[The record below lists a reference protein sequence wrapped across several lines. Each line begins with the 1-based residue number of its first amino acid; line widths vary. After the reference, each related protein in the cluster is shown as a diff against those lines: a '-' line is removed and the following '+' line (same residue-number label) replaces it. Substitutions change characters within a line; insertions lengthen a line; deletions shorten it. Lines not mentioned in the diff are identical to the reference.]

1 MSRKVAF
8 SPWLL
13 LVAVLS
19 LAIASFGQT
28 TASIKGTVT
37 DSSGAAIVGA
47 KVTAKNANLGIERST
62 VTNAAGDYEVP
73 ALPPAPYTVT
83 VESKGFAT
91 QQANGV
97 TILVSQNVVQNF
109 RLKVASSSE
118 VVTVEATA
126 PIIES
131 TTMTVGQTIDQRT
144 VQELPLN
151 GRHFVDLALL
161 IPGTV
166 TAPQNGFLTAPL
178 RGQGAFAVNTAGL
191 REDAVTW
198 MVNGINLNDMVQ
210 NQVTFQPTI
219 NTVAEFK
226 VDNSTY
232 SAEYGRNAGAIV
244 TIASRSG
251 TNQFHGELYDYI
263 RNNVF
268 DARNAFNPRF
278 STAGA
283 PIPQSPF
290 KRNQFGGAI
299 GGPIFKDKTFFYA
312 TYEGERHRQG
322 LSTSAVVFT
331 QDQLNSI
338 ATSAV
343 PAVKA
348 LAALVPAA
356 NGTINGSPA
365 FLGSATAPVNIDQ
378 GTGDIQHN
386 FSEKDRLHGYY
397 VYQHDLRQEATAG
410 TNLPGFGDTREGH
423 RQVFTLGES
432 HVFSPSFVNELN
444 LGVNRILISFTPNN
458 TTDPN
463 SLGLGST
470 LGPNQTF
477 MPTISISSGP
487 VFGAERNFPQG
498 RGDTTGVLADN
509 VSYIMGRHSLKFGTE
524 FRLFKNSNFNNDPGQ
539 LVFNS
544 ISDFVSGTVDSSA
557 RTIGNVA
564 NRITENAL
572 DFYAMDSFK
581 FKPYLTLE
589 LGLRYAWNMTPSEG
603 EDRFVNFV
611 PGGATG
617 SMLVP
622 TPEPYAQSNKNFQ
635 PRIGF
640 AWDVF
645 HSGRTVLRGGYAYQ
659 VDQPVTGV
667 VTGLASNPPFA
678 LPISVATAQTF
689 AALPPLFNGTPSSV
703 APLFVDPNFKNAN
716 VQSFNLNIQQQI
728 TSTSSVMIGYFGNK
742 GTHLENDI
750 NANQTTVLGNVGPG
764 LSPTN
769 PNFATK
775 NNFSL
780 PFQALSPNSPI
791 LPGIGL
797 ASSITEHESGSNS
810 IYNALWVSATQRTS
824 HGLQFNASYT
834 YSHSIDDVSR
844 NNAGIQAQ
852 NSNDIFLSRGS
863 SDFDARHRIV
873 TNAVYDLPFKGNRLV
888 SGWEIAPIFSWQTG
902 NPFNLVAFNSSSFNG
917 VGNTITLN
925 ASAPIQISGNPLG
938 QWISN
943 PQVLSVPCTLTAAS
957 TTKAPTCVP
966 GTLTFGNVGRNSVYG
981 PGFTNMDLSLVK
993 NTKVTEKLNLQ
1004 LRADAFDVFNHPNYG
1019 QPGVSGGFLAA
1030 SLQPVAPVAGNPGAV
1045 NAGNQFGNFSTITST
1060 RFPNGDSGSSR
1071 QLQFAVKLQF

>member
-1 MSRKVAF
+1 MLKKLAF
-8 SPWLL
+8 SPLMLLLL
-13 LVAVLS
+13 LVFA
-19 LAIASFGQT
+19 ASAFSQT
-28 TASIKGTVT
+28 TAKILGSVN
-37 DSSGAAIVGA
+37 DASGAAIIGA
-47 KVTAKNANLGIERST
+47 KVTVKNSAFGIERTTQTNST
-62 VTNAAGDYEVP
+62 GAYEVA
-73 ALPPAPYTVT
+73 ALPPGTYNVQ
-83 VESKGFAT
+83 VEMKGFET
-91 QQANGV
+91 QLAKNV
-97 TILVSQNVVQNF
+97 VADVNNNVVQNF
-109 RLKVASSSE
+109 GLKVASTSE

-126 PIIES
+126 PLIES
-131 TTMTVGQTIDQRT
+131 TTMTVGTTINQRT

-178 RGQGAFAVNTAGL
+178 RGQGAFAVNTAGM
-191 REDAVTW
+191 REDAVNWT
-198 MVNGINLNDMVQ
+198 VNGINLNDMVQ

-219 NTVAEFK
+219 NTVSEFK

-263 RNNVF
+263 RNNAF

-278 STAGA
+278 SSTGA
-283 PIPQSPF
+283 PIAQSPF

-322 LSTSAVVFT
+322 LSTSALVFT
-331 QDQLNSI
+331 PDQLTQI
-338 ATSAV
+338 AASPNAT
-343 PAVKA
+343 VKA
-348 LAALVPAA
+348 IAGLIPAA
-356 NGTINGSPA
+356 NGTIGSSPA

-378 GTGDIQHN
+378 GTIDIQHN
-386 FSEKDRLHGYY
+386 FSERDRIHGYY
-397 VYQHDLRQEATAG
+397 VYQADLRQEPTQGATI
-410 TNLPGFGDTREGH
+410 PGFGDTREGH
-423 RQVFTLGES
+423 RQVFTLGET
-432 HVFSPSFVNELN
+432 HVFTSSIVNELN
-444 LGVNRILISFTPNN
+444 LGVNRIHILFTPNN
-458 TTDPN
+458 TTDPAT
-463 SLGLGST
+463 LGLGTT
-470 LGPNQTF
+470 LGPNETF
-477 MPTISISSGP
+477 MPTIAITGGP
-487 VFGAERNFPQG
+487 TFGDERTFPQG
-498 RGDTTGVLADN
+498 RGDTTSVVSDN
-509 VSYIMGRHSLKFGTE
+509 LSYVMGRHSLKFGGE
-524 FRLFKNSNFNNDPGQ
+524 FRDFRNANFNGDPGQ

-544 ISDFVSGTVDSSA
+544 VTDFINGQVDSSA
-557 RTIGNVA
+557 RTIGNVS
-564 NRITENAL
+564 NRIAENAL

-589 LGLRYAWNMTPSEG
+589 LGVRYAWNMTPTEAQ
-603 EDRFVNFV
+603 DRFVNFV

-617 SMLVP
+617 SLLVP
-622 TPEPYAQSNKNFQ
+622 TSEPYAQNDKNFQ

-659 VDQPVTGV
+659 VDQPITGV

-678 LPISVATAQTF
+678 LPISIATAQTF
-689 AALPPLFNGTPSSV
+689 AGLPALFNGTPSSV
-703 APLFVDPNFKNAN
+703 APLFVDPNFKDAN
-716 VQSFNLNIQQQI
+716 VQSWNLNIQQQL
-728 TSTSSVMIGYFGNK
+728 TKSSSVMVGYFGNK

-750 NANQTTVLGNVGPG
+750 NANQTNVLGQVGTGATNV
-764 LSPTN
+764 N
-769 PNFATK
+769 
-775 NNFSL
+775 L
-780 PFQALSPNSPI
+780 PFQRLSPNSLF
-791 LPGIGL
+791 LPGVPL
-797 ASSITEHESGSNS
+797 AASITERESGSNS
-810 IYNALWVSATQRTS
+810 IYNALWVTATQRTA

-844 NNAGIQAQ
+844 NDAGIQAQ

-863 SDFDARHRIV
+863 SDFDARHRFV
-873 TNAVYDLPFKGNRLV
+873 ANAIYDLPFSGNRLV

-925 ASAPIQISGNPLG
+925 ASAPIQTSGNPLG

-943 PQVLSVPCTLTAAS
+943 PQVLSVPCTLTTTS

-993 NTKVTEKLNLQ
+993 NTKINERLNVQ

-1019 QPGVSGGFLAA
+1019 QPGGSGGFLAA
-1030 SLQPVAPVAGNPGAV
+1030 SLQPLVPVTSNPAT
-1045 NAGNQFGNFSTITST
+1045 NNPGNQFTSFSTIGST

>member
-1 MSRKVAF
+1 MRKVAL

-13 LVAVLS
+13 LFVVFEFTVA
-19 LAIASFGQT
+19 AFGQT
-28 TASIKGTVT
+28 TASIKGTVL
-37 DSSGAAIVGA
+37 DSSGAAVVGA
-47 KVTAKNANLGIERST
+47 KVTVKNADRGIERT
-62 VTNAAGDYEVP
+62 TQTNNVGDYEVP
-73 ALPPAPYTVT
+73 ALPPGQYTVK
-83 VESKGFAT
+83 VDMKGFET
-91 QQANGV
+91 QQAVGV
-97 TILVSQNVVQNF
+97 PLLVSQNSVQNF
-109 RLKVASSSE
+109 SLKVASTGE
-118 VVTVEATA
+118 VITVEATA
-126 PIIES
+126 PVIES
-131 TTMTVGQTIDQRT
+131 TTITVGQTIDQRT

-178 RGQGAFAVNTAGL
+178 RGQGAFAVNTAGM
-191 REDAVTW
+191 REDAVNW

-278 STAGA
+278 TTSGA
-283 PIPQSPF
+283 PIAQSPF

-299 GGPIFKDKTFFYA
+299 GGPIFKDKTYFYG

-322 LSTSAVVFT
+322 LSTSAAVFT
-331 QDQLNSI
+331 PAQLGQI
-338 ATSAV
+338 AASSNAT
-343 PAVKA
+343 VKA
-348 LAALVPAA
+348 LAALIPAA
-356 NGTINGSPA
+356 NGTINGAPA
-365 FLGSATAPVNIDQ
+365 FLGSATAPVDIDQ
-378 GTGDIQHN
+378 GTIDIQHN
-386 FSEKDRLHGYY
+386 FSDKDRLHGYY
-397 VYQHDLRQEATAG
+397 VYQHDLRKEATAG

-432 HVFSPSFVNELN
+432 HVFSPSLVNELN

-470 LGPNQTF
+470 LGPNETF
-477 MPTISISSGP
+477 MPTISITNGP

-498 RGDTTGVLADN
+498 RGDTTGVVADN
-509 VSYIMGRHSLKFGTE
+509 LSYIMGRHSLKFGTE
-524 FRLFKNSNFNNDPGQ
+524 FRLFKNSNFNSDPGQ
-539 LVFNS
+539 LVFNNFN
-544 ISDFVSGTVDSSA
+544 DFINGTVDSSA

-564 NRITENAL
+564 NRILQNAL

-589 LGLRYAWNMTPSEG
+589 LGLRYAWNMTPSEA

-611 PGGATG
+611 PGGAFG

-635 PRIGF
+635 PRVGF

-659 VDQPVTGV
+659 VDEPVTGV

-678 LPISVATAQTF
+678 LPISIATAQTF
-689 AALPPLFNGTPSSV
+689 AALPALYNGTPSSV
-703 APLFVDPNFKNAN
+703 APLFVNPNFKNAD
-716 VQSFNLNIQQQI
+716 VQSWNLNIQHQF
-728 TSTSSVMIGYFGNK
+728 TSTSSFMVGYFGNK

-750 NANQTTVLGNVGPG
+750 NANQTSLLGQVGTG
-764 LSPTN
+764 ATN
-769 PNFATK
+769 PN
-775 NNFSL
+775 L
-780 PFQALSPNSPI
+780 PFQRLSPNSPF
-791 LPGIGL
+791 LPNVPL
-797 ASSITEHESGSNS
+797 AASITERQSGSNS
-810 IYNALWVSATQRTS
+810 IYNALWVTATQRMT
-824 HGLQFNASYT
+824 HGLQLNASYT

-852 NSNDIFLSRGS
+852 DSTNIFLSRGS
-863 SDFDARHRIV
+863 SDFDARHRFV
-873 TNAVYDLPFKGNRLV
+873 ANAIYDLPFKGNRLV
-888 SGWEIAPIFSWQTG
+888 NGWEIAPIFSWQTG

-917 VGNTITLN
+917 VANTITLN
-925 ASAPIQISGNPLG
+925 ASAPIQTSGNPLG

-943 PQVLSVPCTLTAAS
+943 PQVLSVPCTLTTTS
-957 TTKAPTCVP
+957 PTKAPTCVP
-966 GTLTFGNVGRNSVYG
+966 GTQTFGNVGRNSVYG

-993 NTKVTEKLNLQ
+993 NTKITEKLNLQ

-1019 QPGVSGGFLAA
+1019 QPGGSGGFLAA
-1030 SLQPVAPVAGNPGAV
+1030 SLQPLVPVTGNPAT
-1045 NAGNQFGNFSTITST
+1045 NNPGNQFTTFSTITST